1 MPDSQIFEPSGRAIP
16 FVDEGDGPIKLVLIP
31 EPGEGRDAL
40 GVVGHY
46 LAEEAGFHVIRIGH
60 RADADGSPSL
70 DERAED
76 VVAVMDHLG
85 LDRSWI
91 GGHGFGGTVARA
103 VVASHADR
111 ANGLLL
117 LGVEDDDIA
126 LAPVIPVLIIQG
138 TEDDVTVPANGDRLQ
153 STAPE
158 RASVKPL
165 DGAGHLF
172 PLTHPIETAVII
184 EEYLDWD

>member
-1 MPDSQIFEPSGRAIP
+1 MPDIQIFEPEGRAIP
-16 FVDEGDGPIKLVLIP
+16 FVDEGEGPIKLILIP

-46 LAEEAGFHVIRIGH
+46 LAEEAGFHVVRIGH
-60 RADADGSPSL
+60 RAGADATL
-70 DERAED
+70 EQRAED
-76 VVAVMDHLG
+76 VTAVMDHLG
-85 LDRSWI
+85 IDRSWI

-103 VVASHADR
+103 TVLAHADR

-117 LGVEDDDIA
+117 LGVEDADVA
-126 LAPVIPVLIIQG
+126 LAPVVPVLIVQG
-138 TEDDVTVPANGDRLQ
+138 ADDEVTPAAAGASLQ
-153 STAPE
+153 ATAPD
-158 RASVKPL
+158 RASVKEL
-165 DGAGHLF
+165 EGAGHYF